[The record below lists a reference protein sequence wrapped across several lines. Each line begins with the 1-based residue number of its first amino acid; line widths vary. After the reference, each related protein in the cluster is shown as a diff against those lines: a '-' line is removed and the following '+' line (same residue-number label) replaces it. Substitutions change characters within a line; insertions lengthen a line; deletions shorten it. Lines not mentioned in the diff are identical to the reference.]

1 MLSLISASAGFNAPH
16 LAVPRSGIQVSMDTN
31 IVECPGPVGKV
42 QAVTNPGSSPEF
54 AQLNTLAKELN
65 PVVGYWDPLNLAM
78 LNFWGQGE
86 AATIG
91 FLRHAEIK
99 HGRVSMF
106 AFVGYIVHE
115 NGIRWP
121 WALSYSL
128 PDYSSFEGL
137 SAPAVWDALPMASKL
152 QIIGVIGFF
161 EVWSETKFVLE
172 SDGEKH
178 YMSGGKPGYFPTFDL
193 GSPREGLCS
202 PLGWGIAHPVPFNL
216 YDPLGVNKNRSPE
229 AKAKGLVTEINNG
242 RLAMLGIMGFVS
254 AAKIP
259 GSVPALDGLLKS
271 YSGECMAPF
280 L

>member
-1 MLSLISASAGFNAPH
+1 MG
-16 LAVPRSGIQVSMDTN
+16 
-31 IVECPGPVGKV
+31 
-42 QAVTNPGSSPEF
+42 
-54 AQLNTLAKELN
+54 
-65 PVVGYWDPLNLAM
+65 
-78 LNFWGQGE
+78 
-86 AATIG
+86 IG

-121 WALSYSL
+121 WPLTTSL

-178 YMSGGKPGYFPTFDL
+178 YMSGGKPGYFPSFDL
-193 GSPREGLCS
+193 GEPREGLCA

-216 YDPLGVNKNRSPE
+216 YDPFGFSKQRSLGDAWHHGLRFRGQDPRLCACAGRRDQGVQWRDHGSFPVNLRQLRS
-229 AKAKGLVTEINNG
+229 
-242 RLAMLGIMGFVS
+242 
-254 AAKIP
+254 
-259 GSVPALDGLLKS
+259 GSCDRQLRSTSDKP
-271 YSGECMAPF
+271 M
-280 L
+280 